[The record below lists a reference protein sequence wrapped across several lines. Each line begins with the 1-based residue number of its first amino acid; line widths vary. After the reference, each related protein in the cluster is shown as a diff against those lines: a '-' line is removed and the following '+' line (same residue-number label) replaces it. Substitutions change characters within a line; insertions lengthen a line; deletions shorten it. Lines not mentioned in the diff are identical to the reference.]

1 MSYGNLGDGLAV
13 FLLFTIFVAL
23 PLALWKL
30 IDIVL
35 WLFTNVQIGLR

>member
-1 MSYGNLGDGLAV
+1 MYGNLGDGLAT
-13 FLLFTIFVAL
+13 FFMLSIFVAF

>member
-1 MSYGNLGDGLAV
+1 MYGSSNDGLG
-13 FLLFTIFVAL
+13 LFFVLSIFVAL

-30 IDIVL
+30 VDIVL